1 MTLEEGAHRVT
12 VPPGSPAGVITPLPR
27 GVFENPMPELLPH
40 APLFEYDR
48 R

>member
-1 MTLEEGAHRVT
+1 VHRVT

-27 GVFENPMPELLPH
+27 GVFENPMPKVLPH